1 MISPVSTPVD
11 DCYNLLQACQV
22 RAIPLSWQNEFIVA
36 LAQLSLSANV
46 PSPQCSPART
56 WTFPVNKASF
66 SAAQDPS
73 EPQDSASQPLN
84 ETETALEALSLQLVQ
99 IGDANPDTVA
109 QLTLALDQAFGRYLA
124 PQEALNP
131 QAVLTLLQV
140 MEYAPQISLVQRAV
154 HWVNR
159 LKIQSAVPCLCRLL
173 EGGATIPA
181 LQAASCPP
189 HQAFVTKRM
198 AVQTLGVLRNPISLN
213 TLIKLLSNQGE
224 DYRLRLAAA
233 EALGRLGDASA
244 ASVLLEVAS
253 NPSEPSQY
261 VRESSIKSL
270 GLLKDLEAIGHLV
283 DKLFGIFQASERL
296 SFMKETLIQAIG
308 NLDGDTLRQQQPQ
321 KQKIEA
327 TLLAHL
333 EDPVAAIRV
342 AAIES
347 LTAINAQGVLPLL
360 KDRLVCE
367 TPEVATAI
375 VHALEE
381 FEAWEYLHQVA
392 DEKAE
397 ELPKIVVEAIRT
409 ALAERPLE

>member
-1 MISPVSTPVD
+1 
-11 DCYNLLQACQV
+11 
-22 RAIPLSWQNEFIVA
+22 
-36 LAQLSLSANV
+36 
-46 PSPQCSPART
+46 
-56 WTFPVNKASF
+56 VNKASF
-66 SAAQDPS
+66 PAAQDPS
-73 EPQDSASQPLN
+73 DSQDAAIQPPN
-84 ETETALEALSLQLVQ
+84 ETETALEALSVQLAQ
-99 IGDANPDTVA
+99 IGDASPEVVA
-109 QLTLALDQAFGRYLA
+109 QLTQALDQAFTCYLA
-124 PQEALNP
+124 PQEALKP

-140 MEYAPQISLVQRAV
+140 MEHAPQISLVQRAV

-181 LQAASCPP
+181 LHVASCPP
-189 HQAFVTKRM
+189 HQAFLTKRM
-198 AVQTLGVLRNPISLN
+198 AVQTLGVLRNPLSLN
-213 TLIKLLSNQGE
+213 TLIKLLSNQAE

-253 NPSEPSQY
+253 NPAEPSQY

-283 DKLFGIFQASERL
+283 DKVFGIFQASERL
-296 SFMKETLIQAIG
+296 SFLKETLIQAIG
-308 NLDGDTLRQQQPQ
+308 HLDGDALRHQQPQ

-327 TLLAHL
+327 TLLDHL
-333 EDPVAAIRV
+333 EDPVVAIRV

-347 LTAINAQGVLPLL
+347 LTAINALSALPIL
-360 KDRLVCE
+360 KERLVSE
-367 TPEVATAI
+367 TPEVAMAI

-381 FEAWEYLHQVA
+381 FEAWDFLHQVA

-397 ELPKIVVEAIRT
+397 ELPKLVVEAIRT